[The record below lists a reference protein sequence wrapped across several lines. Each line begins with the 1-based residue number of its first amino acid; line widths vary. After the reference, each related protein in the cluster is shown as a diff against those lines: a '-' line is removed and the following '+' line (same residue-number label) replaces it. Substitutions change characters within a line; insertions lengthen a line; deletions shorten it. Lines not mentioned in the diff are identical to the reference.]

1 MQYII
6 REQSSLLSR
15 EMSIEDH
22 SGQQVFKAH
31 GPVVRVRD
39 ELRLLNPQGVEQAYI
54 KDPVLG
60 DSSTFEIYRGG
71 AHYADVKAVAVGNL
85 LEGYDIVV
93 RARGDEPFHA
103 RGDMFERDFT
113 IGHHGQQAAR
123 VRRQHGSAI
132 QVDTEAG
139 QDDLLLLA
147 GVLAIVAMTDLRAR
161 AASRHNT

>member
-22 SGQQVFKAH
+22 GGHQVYRAH

-39 ELRLLNPQGVEQAYI
+39 ELRLDDHQGVEQAYI

-71 AHYADVKAVAVGNL
+71 AHYADVKTIAVGNL
-85 LEGYDIVV
+85 LEGYDIVIRGGGEV
-93 RARGDEPFHA
+93 LTARGDL
-103 RGDMFERDFT
+103 FERDFT
-113 IGHHGQQAAR
+113 ITDRGKSAAR
-123 VRRQHGSAI
+123 VRRHHGNA
-132 QVDTEAG
+132 VEVTTESG

-147 GVLAIVAMTDLRAR
+147 GVIAIWGMTDLRAR
-161 AASRHNT
+161 AATRHTT